1 MSNKKCTLT
10 NGTCEFGSCVGNDPG
25 MCGINFEGP
34 GTCSNTNAP
43 HNGKCWFD
51 QDCGT
56 ASCQPKNGLADF
68 ESCTTNKT
76 EDTCP
81 KEKCQWTAPTC
92 QANKKKGI
100 HQHINQTCDT
110 LLNTYKKDVKCNNG
124 YEAAVSSNPNYN
136 GSINPQDI
144 TKRQPC
150 GFVCNK
156 SPTPPS
162 PSPSKGMS
170 TAAKVALGIAITS
183 LVAVLVFLGYEAI
196 SKKRRR

>member
-1 MSNKKCTLT
+1 MATKNCTLT
-10 NGTCEFGSCVGNDPG
+10 NGKCGFQSCVGKNPG

-34 GTCSNTNAP
+34 GKCSNTDAP
-43 HNGKCWFD
+43 NGGKCWFD
-51 QDCGT
+51 KDCGP
-56 ASCQPKNGLADF
+56 ASCQPKNPGDGLVQD
-68 ESCTTNKT
+68 CLDKQQN
-76 EDTCP
+76 TCP
-81 KEKCQWTAPTC
+81 TDKCQWTVNTC
-92 QANKKKGI
+92 KGDN
-100 HQHINQTCDT
+100 HHHINQTCDS
-110 LLNTYKKDVKCNNG
+110 LLNTFTNDVQCNKG
-124 YEAAVSSNPNYN
+124 YEASVSSDLNYN

-156 SPTPPS
+156 SPTPPPS
-162 PSPSKGMS
+162 PPSKGMS

>member
-1 MSNKKCTLT
+1 MANKKCTLT
-10 NGTCEFGSCVGNDPG
+10 NGTCEFQSCVGNNPG

-34 GTCSNTNAP
+34 GTCSSDQSK
-43 HNGKCWFD
+43 KCWFD
-51 QDCGT
+51 KDCGSGET
-56 ASCQPKNGLADF
+56 
-68 ESCTTNKT
+68 CTG
-76 EDTCP
+76 DS
-81 KEKCQWTAPTC
+81 
-92 QANKKKGI
+92 
-100 HQHINQTCDT
+100 HHHINQTCT
-110 LLNTYKKDVKCNNG
+110 SLLNTFKNDVKCNNG

-170 TAAKVALGIAITS
+170 TAAKVALGIAIAS